1 MFYLC
6 SMCIFTPYNNVVTE
20 GPPVTILPT
29 VKIDQEA
36 VTEILSQ
43 IQEENTVIVHCTYN
57 SILGGSIRIWK
68 STFLVAKPSGERS
81 RLLHAENI
89 TFAPV
94 WTPTP
99 AGKRFRFTLIF
110 SGLPKDCEYFD
121 LLEDIPE
128 SGGFFIQNIKRN
140 PQDVY
145 NVILI

>member
-1 MFYLC
+1 MQNNL
-6 SMCIFTPYNNVVTE
+6 TPYNNVTTE
-20 GPPVTILPT
+20 EPPVTTLPP
-29 VKIDQEA
+29 VKVDQEA

-57 SILGGSIRIWK
+57 SIFGGSIRIWK

-81 RLLHAENI
+81 KLLHAENI
-89 TFAPV
+89 TFAHV

-110 SGLPKDCEYFD
+110 SGLSKDCEFFD

-128 SGGFFIQNIKRN
+128 SGGFFIPNIKRN
-140 PQDVY
+140 KNDIYQV
-145 NVILI
+145 NIM

>member
-1 MFYLC
+1 MQHH
-6 SMCIFTPYNNVVTE
+6 TPTYNVEIVE
-20 GPPVTILPT
+20 PPVTILPT
-29 VKIDQEA
+29 VKVDQEA

-43 IQEENTVIVHCTYN
+43 VQEEGTVIIHCVYN
-57 SILGGSIRIWK
+57 SIFGGSIRIWK

-99 AGKRFRFTLIF
+99 AGGSFRFTLIF
-110 SGLPKDCEYFD
+110 SGLPKSCEFFD

-128 SGGFFIQNIKRN
+128 AGGFFIQNIKRN
-140 PQDVY
+140 KDDVY
-145 NVILI
+145 QVNIM

>member
-1 MFYLC
+1 MRNF
-6 SMCIFTPYNNVVTE
+6 IPYNNIATE
-20 GPPVTILPT
+20 EPPVTILPT
-29 VKIDQEA
+29 VKVDHEA

-57 SILGGSIRIWK
+57 SDFGGSIRIWK
-68 STFLVAKPSGERS
+68 STFLIAKPSGERS

-99 AGKRFRFTLIF
+99 AGKEFRFILIF
-110 SGLPKDCEYFD
+110 SGLPKGCEFFD

-128 SGGFFIQNIKRN
+128 SGGFFIPNIKRN
-140 PQDVY
+140 KDDIYQV
-145 NVILI
+145 NIM